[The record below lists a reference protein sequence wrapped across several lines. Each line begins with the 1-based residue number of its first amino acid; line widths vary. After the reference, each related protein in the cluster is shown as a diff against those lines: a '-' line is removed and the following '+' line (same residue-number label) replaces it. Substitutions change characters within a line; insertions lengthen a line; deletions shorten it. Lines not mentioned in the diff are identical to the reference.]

1 MTRDRSL
8 DIAVTGMAA
17 RFPGA
22 DDLGEWWSALRAG
35 RVLTTRLDRS
45 ELLDAGT
52 DPALLD
58 DDRYVPVRGF
68 LPGADR
74 FDNELFRVAPREAE
88 LMDPQARLMLEAAW
102 SALEDAGVDPLDAES
117 TTGVYAS
124 ASGSAYLRRM
134 LSGGTLAP
142 SALEQALRGSEPDYL
157 ASRIAYKLGL
167 TGPALT
173 VQTACSSSLVAVHM
187 AVQALLNGDCDQ
199 AVVVAAGV
207 DFPQAGHLY
216 VPGGILSASGVC
228 RPFDAD
234 ADGALAGS
242 GVACV
247 VLRPLTDALA
257 DDGPRPH
264 GVILGTAI
272 NNDGSDKAG
281 YHAPS
286 ARGQEAVIRAALH
299 SAGVDASSVGYLEA
313 HATGTLVGDPIEW
326 SAASAA
332 LGGLGARPGQVA
344 VGAVKANIGH
354 LDAAAGLASLIK
366 ALMVVK
372 HGVLP
377 PVAGFSELNPLLE
390 IEGSPLYVP
399 AEAGPWTGTEVRRAG
414 VSSFGIGGTN
424 AHVVIEQAPEPV
436 AVPRAE
442 PRDRLVV
449 LSAATPDALD
459 RSAARL
465 SAHLAGEGGADG
477 SSADGTPLADVAHT
491 LAAGRARLPWRLAVT
506 GRTGPEVAARLVQA
520 SGAVHGGRSVR
531 DPAPVVFLLP
541 GQGTQYP
548 GMALPFA
555 ESLPGFSAALDTCLG
570 AFAPD
575 LAATVRRA
583 LTDVGFPAA
592 ELEETEL
599 AQPALFAVEYAAAT
613 ALTGLGI
620 VPAALVGHS
629 LGEIT
634 AACLAGVLELPDA
647 ARLVSARGR
656 AMQSCPPGA
665 MLVLRCGEAEARK
678 LVSEYGDELELA
690 AVNGTDNCVVAGPA
704 DQVEEFR
711 IGLGDS
717 VVTRRL
723 RTGRAFHSAL
733 IEPAVPQLRDALRGV
748 RLARPALPFAANA
761 TGRLLP
767 AGTEIEPGMFAEQAR
782 RTVRF
787 QEALAAVAEAFPGAV
802 AVEVGPGRALAAL
815 AESAGLSA
823 VPLGAAGAGHSGEA
837 PLRALGELWALGQP
851 VDPTALC
858 AEGRMVHLPGYQFA
872 GPRFIAPE
880 AQAATS
886 RPAAPATTGAGAPIR
901 SAPTSVPAGES
912 TPPAGSGAV
921 RGSAPADPREA
932 VVAAWT
938 AHLGHTELTDD
949 SDFFDLGGDSL
960 L

>member
-45 ELLDAGT
+45 ELLDAGS
-52 DPALLD
+52 DAALLD

-332 LGGLGARPGQVA
+332 LGGLGARPGHVA

-531 DPAPVVFLLP
+531 EPAPVVFLLP

-629 LGEIT
+629 L
-634 AACLAGVLELPDA
+634 
-647 ARLVSARGR
+647 
-656 AMQSCPPGA
+656 
-665 MLVLRCGEAEARK
+665 
-678 LVSEYGDELELA
+678 
-690 AVNGTDNCVVAGPA
+690 
-704 DQVEEFR
+704 
-711 IGLGDS
+711 
-717 VVTRRL
+717 
-723 RTGRAFHSAL
+723 
-733 IEPAVPQLRDALRGV
+733 
-748 RLARPALPFAANA
+748 
-761 TGRLLP
+761 
-767 AGTEIEPGMFAEQAR
+767 
-782 RTVRF
+782 
-787 QEALAAVAEAFPGAV
+787 
-802 AVEVGPGRALAAL
+802 
-815 AESAGLSA
+815 
-823 VPLGAAGAGHSGEA
+823 
-837 PLRALGELWALGQP
+837 
-851 VDPTALC
+851 
-858 AEGRMVHLPGYQFA
+858 
-872 GPRFIAPE
+872 
-880 AQAATS
+880 
-886 RPAAPATTGAGAPIR
+886 
-901 SAPTSVPAGES
+901 
-912 TPPAGSGAV
+912 
-921 RGSAPADPREA
+921 
-932 VVAAWT
+932 
-938 AHLGHTELTDD
+938 
-949 SDFFDLGGDSL
+949 
-960 L
+960 